1 MWIGDTRP
9 AFAMYHPPANGLEH
23 RVAVLFCA
31 PFGWEDMGS
40 YPVRAVWAERLAEAG
55 HPVLRCDRPGSGQS
69 AGAPTDPEQV
79 HGWLQAIAET
89 ANWLRHAGDS
99 PRVAAIGIG
108 LGGLL
113 ALQATAEGAAIDDL
127 VLWGTPASGRVLT
140 RMLRAFAGLQASSE
154 DGEDAALPSGWLQS
168 AGYVLDAETIADLNK
183 LRLDGTG
190 VGRLRRALLLEQD
203 ATAVDA
209 ALVGR
214 LEQAGVE
221 VQPAPGPG
229 YAAMLDNPDLS
240 IVPDVT
246 IDTVAAWL
254 GRESDPTPAPAAA
267 ATPTQAVPVA
277 RDRLEL
283 EIEGAGVHE
292 RAYSVERASG
302 GSMFGV
308 LAEPA
313 EPSDEDL
320 CLICLPSWAER
331 CIGPSRLWVE
341 VARRHAAR
349 GIAVL
354 RVDLE
359 SIGDSDGPR
368 EAMRI
373 ESGVWDHDRIVQVQE
388 VMDSLQE
395 QGHGSR
401 FLLLGLCSGG
411 YWAQQA
417 AADPRVVGM
426 VGLNPMV
433 SREGKTLLQHDAARR
448 TLLILQPSWWRK
460 LARSEVNIRKGMVTV
475 NKGIK
480 SQIRRLR
487 LRSRPRGAAAEPA
500 LDDSA
505 HSMTALLDLLD
516 QRGARMILG
525 FADREVGYNQLEI
538 EGILK
543 QPERWPALRIHRFAS
558 SDHNLRAV
566 VNQQAI
572 HALVDDLLAGV
583 RPRVR

>member
-1 MWIGDTRP
+1 
-9 AFAMYHPPANGLEH
+9 
-23 RVAVLFCA
+23 
-31 PFGWEDMGS
+31 MGS

-55 HPVLRCDRPGSGQS
+55 HPVLRFDRPGSGQS

-79 HGWLQAIAET
+79 HDWLRAIAET

-113 ALQATAEGAAIDDL
+113 ALQAMAEGAAIDDL
-127 VLWGTPASGRVLT
+127 ALWGMPPNGRVLT

-168 AGYVLDAETIADLNK
+168 AGYVLDAETIADLNT
-183 LRLDGTG
+183 LRPDGTG
-190 VGRLRRALLLEQD
+190 VGRLRRALLLEAD

-209 ALVGR
+209 ALVGH

-221 VQPAPGPG
+221 VTTQPGPG

-240 IVPDVT
+240 IVPDAT
-246 IDTVAAWL
+246 IDTIATWL
-254 GRESDPTPAPAAA
+254 QHGVTPTPAPE
-267 ATPTQAVPVA
+267 TPVPVA
-277 RDRLEL
+277 RDQLEL
-283 EIEGAGVHE
+283 EIDGAVVYE
-292 RAYSVERASG
+292 RAYTIERTS

-349 GIAVL
+349 GITVL

-373 ESGVWDHDRIVQVQE
+373 ESAVWEDDRIVQVRE

-395 QGHGSR
+395 RGHGSR

-417 AADPRVVGM
+417 AADPRVAGIL
-426 VGLNPMV
+426 GLNPMV
-433 SREGKTLLQHDAARR
+433 SRAVKTLLQHDAARR
-448 TLLILQPSWWRK
+448 ALLIFQPSWWRK
-460 LARSEVNIRKGMVTV
+460 LARGEVSISKGLLTV
-475 NKGIK
+475 RKGIK
-480 SQIRRLR
+480 SQARR
-487 LRSRPRGAAAEPA
+487 LRSRSRARGDAAAEPA
-500 LDDSA
+500 LVNSA
-505 HSMTALLDLLD
+505 HSMTALLDLLQ

-525 FADREVGYNQLEI
+525 FAEREVGYNQLEI
-538 EGILK
+538 EGILR

-558 SDHNLRAV
+558 SDHNLRGV
-566 VNQQAI
+566 GNQQAI
-572 HALVDDLLAGV
+572 HALVDDLIAGV
-583 RPRVR
+583 HPCVG

>member
-1 MWIGDTRP
+1 
-9 AFAMYHPPANGLEH
+9 
-23 RVAVLFCA
+23 
-31 PFGWEDMGS
+31 MGS

-69 AGAPTDPEQV
+69 AGGPTDPGQLPN
-79 HGWLQAIAET
+79 WLRAIAE
-89 ANWLRHAGDS
+89 AASWLRHTGES

-140 RMLRAFAGLQASSE
+140 RMLRAFAGLQASSQ
-154 DGEDAALPSGWLQS
+154 DGEDSALPSGWLQS
-168 AGYVLDAETIADLNK
+168 AGYVLDAETIADLNT
-183 LRLDGTG
+183 LRPDGTD
-190 VGRLRRALLLEQD
+190 VGRLRGALLLEQD
-203 ATAVDA
+203 ATALDTV
-209 ALVGR
+209 LVGH
-214 LEQAGVE
+214 LEQAGVQ
-221 VQPAPGPG
+221 VRTAPGPG
-229 YAAMLDNPDLS
+229 YTAMLDNPDLS
-240 IVPDVT
+240 IVPDAT
-246 IDTVAAWL
+246 IDTVATWL
-254 GRESDPTPAPAAA
+254 ERESDPTPAPAAT

-283 EIEGAGVHE
+283 EIDGVGVYE
-292 RAYSVERASG
+292 RAYTVERASG

-313 EPSDEDL
+313 EPSGEDL

-349 GIAVL
+349 GITVL

-373 ESGVWDHDRIVQVQE
+373 ESAVWENDRIVQVRE

-395 QGHGSR
+395 RGHGSR

-417 AADPRVVGM
+417 AADPRVAGI

-433 SREGKTLLQHDAARR
+433 SRTGKALLQHDAARR
-448 TLLILQPSWWRK
+448 ALLIFQPSWWRK
-460 LARSEVNIRKGMVTV
+460 LARGEVSIDKGLLTVRKG
-475 NKGIK
+475 IE
-480 SQIRRLR
+480 SQARRLR
-487 LRSRPRGAAAEPA
+487 SRSRSRPRGDAAEPA
-500 LDDSA
+500 LADSA
-505 HSMTALLDLLD
+505 HSMTVLLELLQ
-516 QRGARMILG
+516 QRGAQMILG
-525 FADREVGYNQLEI
+525 FAEREVGYNQLEL

-583 RPRVR
+583 RPRVS

>member
-1 MWIGDTRP
+1 
-9 AFAMYHPPANGLEH
+9 MYHPPAIEP

-40 YPVRAVWAERLAEAG
+40 YPVRAVWAERLAEIG
-55 HPVLRCDRPGSGQS
+55 HPVLRFDRPGSGQS

-79 HGWLQAIAET
+79 HTWLRAITET

-113 ALQATAEGAAIDDL
+113 ALQATAAGAAIDDL
-127 VLWGTPASGRVLT
+127 ALWGTPPNGRVLT

-154 DGEDAALPSGWLQS
+154 DGEDSALPSGWLQS
-168 AGYVLDAETIADLNK
+168 AGYVLDAETIADLK
-183 LRLDGTG
+183 MLRPDSTG
-190 VGRLRRALLLEQD
+190 VGCLRRALLLEQD
-203 ATAVDA
+203 TTAVDA
-209 ALVGR
+209 ALVEHLQRG
-214 LEQAGVE
+214 GVE
-221 VQPAPGPG
+221 VQTAPV
-229 YAAMLDNPDLS
+229 LDNPDLS
-240 IVPDVT
+240 IVPDAT
-246 IDTVAAWL
+246 IDTVTTWL
-254 GRESDPTPAPAAA
+254 GRGSDPTPAAAA
-267 ATPTQAVPVA
+267 AATQAVPVA

-283 EIEGAGVHE
+283 EIDGAVVYE
-292 RAYSVERASG
+292 RACTVERASG

-313 EPSDEDL
+313 EPAGDDL

-341 VARRHAAR
+341 VARRHAAG
-349 GIAVL
+349 GIPVL

-373 ESGVWDHDRIVQVQE
+373 ESGVWDHDRIVQVRE
-388 VMDSLQE
+388 VMDALQE

-433 SREGKTLLQHDAARR
+433 SQTGKALLQSDAARR
-448 TLLILQPSWWRK
+448 ALLIFQPSWWRK
-460 LARSEVNIRKGMVTV
+460 LAQGEVSIGKGVVTV

-480 SQIRRLR
+480 SQTRR
-487 LRSRPRGAAAEPA
+487 LRSRSRGDTAEAALE
-500 LDDSA
+500 DNA
-505 HSMTALLDLLD
+505 HSMTALLDLLQ

-525 FADREVGYNQLEI
+525 FAEREVGYNQLEI
-538 EGILK
+538 EGILR

-572 HALVDDLLAGV
+572 HALIDDLIAGV
-583 RPRVR
+583 RLRVR